1 MARQPLLGI
10 VFGKKGVGKTYT
22 TDKLIFKYISG
33 TMGLGA
39 PPRKVLVLDVNNEF
53 THIKPIAVEDVIKFS
68 GSDVIEARRIVRLKP
83 NGMIMGLDEFYK
95 ALMMCLD
102 YFRGGL
108 LLLEDINK
116 YVSASVSM
124 EVNGAICSLRHADTD
139 VILHY
144 QGVGAPGPAI
154 WRNFN
159 WIRFHQMTEQVNKAS
174 QKDKYGDYLTP
185 FSIIELMV
193 NNEVERGNQRFYV
206 YFEEKDNKIRGAYS
220 QKMLYEAI
228 IRYIEINFKTL
239 ITPNLNVYD
248 FKTNSYK
255 KTDPKEAVKQIAS
268 KLFVDVYGGNTPIA
282 A

>member
-1 MARQPLLGI
+1 MRQPLLGI

-22 TDKLIFKYISG
+22 TDKLIFKYITG
-33 TMGLGA
+33 TMGDGA
-39 PPRKVLVLDVNNEF
+39 PPRKVLILDVNNEF

-174 QKDKYGDYLTP
+174 QKDKYGDYLVP
-185 FSIIELMV
+185 FSIIELMI
-193 NNEVERGNQRFYV
+193 NTEVEAGNQRFYV

-220 QKMLYEAI
+220 QKMLYNAI
-228 IRYIEINFKTL
+228 IRYIEINFKSL

-248 FKTNSYK
+248 FKTNTYK
-255 KTDPKEAVKQIAS
+255 KTDPKDAVKQMAT
-268 KLFVDVYGGNTPIA
+268 KLFYDVYGGSMPIA